1 MNRDQAYNLL
11 AQHMKDPA
19 DLNHSRE
26 AEVIMRALARHLG
39 EDEEY
44 WGNLGLLHDI
54 DWEYGE
60 NVHCR
65 KCREILSEAGFDN
78 NFIETIISHGYGFS
92 ELGDDFAQKKR
103 EGKIQHLLAAA
114 ETITGLIYASALVRP
129 DKKLESVE
137 VKSIK
142 KKMKDKS
149 FAAKVNR
156 DVIRECEEAGILLD
170 EFIEISLG
178 AMKEIASEIGV

>member
-1 MNRDQAYNLL
+1 MTRDEAWNLL
-11 AQHMKDPA
+11 TQHMKDPA
-19 DLNHSRE
+19 NLNHSRE
-26 AEVIMRALARHLG
+26 SEVIMRALARKLG

-44 WGNLGLLHDI
+44 WGNLGLLHDV

-60 NVHCR
+60 DVHCK
-65 KCREILSEAGFDN
+65 KCLEILSEAGFSKE
-78 NFIETIISHGYGFS
+78 FIETIISHGYGVLACGE
-92 ELGDDFAQKKR
+92 ELAAKKR
-103 EGKIQHLLAAA
+103 LTKTQHLLAAA
-114 ETITGLIYASALVRP
+114 ETVTGLIYATALVRP

-156 DVIRECEEAGILLD
+156 NIIYECEEAGISLD
-170 EFIEISLG
+170 EFIEISLQ
-178 AMKEIASEIGV
+178 AMKEIAAEIGV